1 MGKKNFLILSLKIF
15 ITVLLFFYVNKTV
28 NFSEFG
34 QINNVGLIFF
44 IAVSFGFLQQFFL
57 LCRWYFSLKTL
68 KISCGKKSA
77 VKSYFIG
84 QFLGTIS
91 PARSGDLAKI
101 FYLENTTKRRGIYAI
116 ILDGSVAMLT
126 LFIVG
131 LWKNYPQN
139 SEETVLIIDKILSAA
154 GILGILIISII
165 VTFIFFSRKIEPK
178 RDVLE
183 NFAKSLSFSLLQN
196 VALVIQGALIFSVLL
211 PVSLTQASFAA
222 ASAYCI
228 MPLIPLTIASI
239 GVREFSFSL
248 FVSAFVFDQNVK
260 PAIFAASYILLLCN
274 SVIFMIPGII
284 LFYKSGK

>member
-15 ITVLLFFYVNKTV
+15 ITILLFFYVNKTV
-28 NFSEFG
+28 NFSDFR
-34 QINNVGLIFF
+34 QINDIGLIFF

-68 KISCGKKSA
+68 KINCGKKSA

-101 FYLENTTKRRGIYAI
+101 FYLENTTKKRGIYAI
-116 ILDGSVAMLT
+116 ILDGAIAMLT
-126 LFIVG
+126 LFVVG
-131 LWKNYPQN
+131 LWKNYPQS
-139 SEETVLIIDKILSAA
+139 SEENVLIIDKILSVA
-154 GILGILIISII
+154 GILGILIILII
-165 VTFIFFSRKIEPK
+165 ASVIIFSRKIEAK
-178 RDVLE
+178 RDVLA
-183 NFAKSLSFSLLQN
+183 NFTKSLSFSLLQN
-196 VALVIQGALIFSVLL
+196 AVLVVQGALILKVLL
-211 PVSLTQASFAA
+211 PVSFAQASFAA

-228 MPLIPLTIASI
+228 MPLIPFTIASI

-248 FVSAFVFDQNVK
+248 FVSAFVIDQNVK
-260 PAIFAASYILLLCN
+260 PAVFAASYVLLLCN